1 MECFNT
7 YDVRGRLGETLDAD
21 VARRIGNAFARVLG
35 TENVVIGHDARPS
48 SPMLKSALIDGLTT
62 AGANVLDI
70 GLCGTEEVYFA
81 TGHLNAD
88 GGIMVTAS
96 HNPIEYNGMKFVG
109 PGARPVEPDSELP
122 AIRAAAE
129 RDDAA
134 AADVAGEVSRVDT
147 RAAFSEC
154 VAAFAGDL
162 SARRFR
168 IVANAGNGTAGAA
181 FDHVLAHLETQGAEI
196 EAIRVHFDP
205 DQDFPNGIPNPLLPG
220 NRTATADAVRRHGAD
235 IGLAWDGDFD
245 RCFFFDERG
254 DFVDGEHVVA
264 LLARSTLSRR
274 PGATILCDPRV
285 IWATSD
291 AIREGGG
298 TRALSRT
305 GHAFMKAAMRETGA
319 AYGGEMSAHHYFS
332 DFHHCDSG
340 MIPWVLMLSLLASDD
355 RPLSEHVNEMR
366 MRFPSSGEINFR
378 VDDPGATM
386 SFVEHSLRDGT
397 ETIDRLDG
405 LSLGFGDWR
414 VNLRASNTE
423 PLLRLNVETRGD
435 RGLLGRKVAQVSD
448 LIAAHVA
455 RPSTDVCPIARA
467 RAMAREQ
474 GS

>member
-1 MECFNT
+1 MDCFKA
-7 YDVRGRLGETLDAD
+7 YDVRGRLGETLDAE
-21 VARRIGNAFARVLG
+21 VARRIGSAFARVLG
-35 TENVVIGHDARPS
+35 TKNVVVGHDARPS
-48 SPMLKSALIDGLTT
+48 SPALSSALIEGLTT

-109 PGARPVEPDSELP
+109 PGARPVAPDCELP
-122 AIRAAAE
+122 LIRAAAE
-129 RDDAA
+129 KGDRAR
-134 AADVAGEVSRVDT
+134 ADMPGEVTGVNT
-147 RAAFSEC
+147 HTAFAER

-162 SARRFR
+162 SRRRFR

-181 FDHVLAHLETQGAEI
+181 FDHVLARLATRGAEI
-196 EAIRVHFDP
+196 EAIRVHFEP

-220 NRTATADAVRRHGAD
+220 NRAATADAVRRHGAD

-264 LLARSTLSRR
+264 LLARSTLARQ
-274 PGATILCDPRV
+274 PGATIVCDPRV
-285 IWATSD
+285 IWATSE

-298 TRALSRT
+298 TRVLSRT
-305 GHAFMKAAMRETGA
+305 GHAFMKSAMRETGA
-319 AYGGEMSAHHYFS
+319 AYGGEMSAHHYFR
-332 DFHHCDSG
+332 DFYHCDSG

-366 MRFPSSGEINFR
+366 KRFPSSGEINFR
-378 VDDPGATM
+378 VDDPGAAM
-386 SFVEHSLRDGT
+386 SLVETSLRDGT
-397 ETIDRLDG
+397 ETVDRLDG
-405 LSLGFGDWR
+405 LSLSFGDWR
-414 VNLRASNTE
+414 MNLRASNTE

-435 RGLLGRKVAQVSD
+435 RDLLGRKVAQVSD
-448 LIAAHVA
+448 LIAAHAA
-455 RPSTDVCPIARA
+455 RPSDDEGPIAWTQGV
-467 RAMAREQ
+467 ARER
-474 GS
+474 GA